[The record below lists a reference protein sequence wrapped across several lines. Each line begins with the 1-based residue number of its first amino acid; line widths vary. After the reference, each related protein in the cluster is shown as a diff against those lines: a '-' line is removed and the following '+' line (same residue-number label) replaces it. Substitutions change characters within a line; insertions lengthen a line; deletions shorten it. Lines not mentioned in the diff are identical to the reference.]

1 MQTCVLDFGNTRL
14 KIAFFKDGEMLSV
27 HSYDSLPHLLDQ
39 ILEENKNIPTILSNV
54 SQTDEQI
61 TKILERI
68 PECLVLNHH
77 TELPIQNQY
86 KTPHTLGFDRIAAA
100 GGAKTLFPKK
110 PVLLLDLGTA
120 LKIDIIDPTE
130 GFLGGTISPGL
141 AMRFRALHT
150 FTQKLPFLEASYFPE
165 LIGQSTEE
173 CIQSGVVNGMLHEI
187 NGMIEKYLENKPYQ
201 VIISGGD
208 ALFFESRIKTPK
220 FTEPNLTLI
229 GLNRILEYNV
239 EKNNRIR

>member
-14 KIAFFKDGEMLSV
+14 KMAFFNEGQLISV
-27 HSYDSLPHLLDQ
+27 HSFDSFISLLNELSDTSGD
-39 ILEENKNIPTILSNV
+39 IPTILSNV
-54 SQTDEQI
+54 SQKDEQLTEI
-61 TKILERI
+61 LRKI
-68 PECLVLNHH
+68 PHCLILNHQ
-77 TELPIQNQY
+77 TKLPIQNQY

-100 GGAKTLFPKK
+100 VGANTLFPNK

-120 LKIDIIDPTE
+120 LKIDVIDPVN

-150 FTQKLPFLEASYFPE
+150 FTNKLPFLQATDFPE
-165 LIGQSTEE
+165 LIGQSTSE

-187 NGMIEKYLENKPYQ
+187 NGMIDKYLENKAYQ